1 MSKVKQSK
9 KTTKLKHQLSFKTL
23 ISKVKQDTNTEE
35 ENVEDQPGF
44 KSPMSKVKL
53 NVLDATGDSIMFQTS
68 NE

>member
-1 MSKVKQSK
+1 M
-9 KTTKLKHQLSFKTL
+9 SFKTL

-44 KSPMSKVKL
+44 KSSMSKVKL